1 VIRAIRVLKLVLP
14 PMRMYSSDSYGI
26 RCNPWANGWSLSLV
40 HAGVS
45 ATVRK
50 DLISPSS
57 WQDELVMFQCQPA
70 PEIVLPHLVGLPS
83 LLRSLLRRPTRH
95 SGLLRSASLVLHELM
110 RAGTWLVRVLTHAR
124 VSRISSHS
132 VHGLVLLDR
141 RSVHR
146 TTALNVMQL
155 G

>member
-1 VIRAIRVLKLVLP
+1 
-14 PMRMYSSDSYGI
+14 MRIHPFYSYGI
-26 RCNPWANGWSLSLV
+26 RYDPWANGWRLSLA

-45 ATVRK
+45 AIARK
-50 DLISPSS
+50 DPKSPST
-57 WQDELVMFQCQPA
+57 WQDELVMFQRQLV
-70 PEIVLPHLVGLPS
+70 PEIVHPHLVGLPS
-83 LLRSLLRRPTRH
+83 LLRSLLGRPTGH
-95 SGLLRSASLVLHELM
+95 SRLRCSAGLVLHELV
-110 RAGTWLVRVLTHAR
+110 RAGTWLVRVLAHAR

-146 TTALNVMQL
+146 TTALDMVQL